1 VAGGSTLKLLV
12 VDPGKII
19 LSGGGE
25 QSLGC
30 GAQKSRRV
38 TIEYWAKSNPRLGT
52 TGEVAT
58 IEFQ

>member
-1 VAGGSTLKLLV
+1 V
-12 VDPGKII
+12 I
-19 LSGGGE
+19 LTGGGQ

-30 GAQKSRRV
+30 GAQEARRV